1 MKKEPMWRL
10 TADKGKVLTDGKDI
24 FPCIDVAP
32 NKDPD
37 IFYEIDDPD
46 YNPQEEQQENEEG

>member
-10 TADKGKVLTDGKDI
+10 TADKGKVLTDGTDI

-32 NKDPD
+32 NDDPD
-37 IFYEIDDPD
+37 RYTEIDNPD
-46 YNPQEEQQENEEG
+46 YNPQEEEQENEEG